1 LFIFGFNM
9 LRKPLAFLLLI
20 CHVNFFMFIAQV
32 DEVDVYD
39 THGCRINDV
48 NSLAEYVNDVILH
61 RNKPRQDE
69 DDNNARYFHPGKLAG
84 YSFSQQVVVSKP
96 ADVKNKMTYPSI
108 NTQKI
113 FSIFYDVATPPP
125 KGLS

>member
-1 LFIFGFNM
+1 MFIFEFNM
-9 LRKPLAFLLLI
+9 LRNPLVFLLLV

-32 DEVDVYD
+32 DEVDTYD
-39 THGCRINDV
+39 ATGRRINDI
-48 NSLAEYVNDVILH
+48 NSLAEYINDVILH
-61 RNKPRQDE
+61 QNKPRPDE
-69 DDNNARYFHPGKLAG
+69 DDNNARYFHPVKLAG

-96 ADVKNKMTYPSI
+96 TEVKSRITYPSI

-113 FSIFYDVATPPP
+113 LSIFYDVATPPP